1 MDAAQVATLIF
12 AGIAGLGGIGAVV
25 ALFRLGPE
33 RKKLEADAAT
43 VVSGA
48 AVTLL
53 KPLQDE
59 VARLQA
65 QYMDALKVLTALRA
79 EVAACQ
85 GQVVALSTALEEAR
99 QKLSDAGLNNGNS
112 TNLPE

>member
-1 MDAAQVATLIF
+1 MDGAQIATLIF

-65 QYMDALKVLTALRA
+65 QYLDALKMVQTLREEMIACRA
-79 EVAACQ
+79 EM
-85 GQVVALSTALEEAR
+85 VALSQALDEAR
-99 QKLSDAGLNNGNS
+99 RKLSERGAADAG
-112 TNLPE
+112 